1 MRRPLIAGNWKMHK
15 TIAEGV
21 ELVRKIREGLAT
33 GRAADVLVAPPFTAL
48 EAVGRALAGSPIA
61 LAGQNVHWEAQGAA
75 TGEISP
81 LMLKDAGCS
90 HVILGHSERRQLF
103 GETDNG
109 VARKARAACDH
120 GLVPVL
126 CVGETLAEREA
137 GGTLQVVERQLD
149 AALAKLTPDEAAASV
164 IAYEPVWA
172 IGTGRSA
179 TPDQAQEVHQSIRRR
194 VSHSHGEPVAT
205 AVRIL
210 YGGSVKPANVTD
222 IMSEADI
229 DGALVGGACLE
240 ADSFLKIVHYET

>member
-21 ELVRKIREGLAT
+21 ELVGKIEQGIAAGLSV
-33 GRAADVLVAPPFTAL
+33 DVLVAPPFTAL
-48 EAVGRALAGSPIA
+48 ESVGRALAGSSVA
-61 LAGQNVHWEAQGAA
+61 LAAQNMHWETQGAA

-81 LMLKDAGCS
+81 LMLKDVGCS

-103 GETDNG
+103 GETDDG
-109 VARKARAACDH
+109 VARKARAAWDN

-126 CVGETLAEREA
+126 CVGETLADRES
-137 GGTLQVVERQLD
+137 GGTLPVVAKQLE

-179 TPDQAQEVHQSIRRR
+179 TPDQAQEVHASIRRS
-194 VSHSHGEPVAT
+194 VSQSHGEPVAR

-210 YGGSVKPANVTD
+210 YGGSVKPANVAG
-222 IMSEADI
+222 IMAEADI

-240 ADSFLKIVHYET
+240 ADSFLKIVQFET

>member
-21 ELVRKIREGLAT
+21 ELVGKIKEGLAA
-33 GRAADVLVAPPFTAL
+33 GLAVDVLVAPPFTAL
-48 EAVGRALAGSPIA
+48 ESVGRATAGSPIA
-61 LAGQNVHWEAQGAA
+61 LAAQNMHWEGQGAA
-75 TGEISP
+75 TGEVSP
-81 LMLKDAGCS
+81 RMLLDVGCS

-103 GETDNG
+103 GESDEG
-109 VARKARAACDH
+109 VARKARAACDS
-120 GLVPVL
+120 GLVPVI
-126 CVGETLAEREA
+126 CVGETLDQREA

-179 TPDQAQEVHQSIRRR
+179 TPDQAQEVHASIRRR
-194 VSHSHGEPVAT
+194 VSHSHGEPVSK

-210 YGGSVKPANVTD
+210 YGGSVKPVNVAG
-222 IMSEADI
+222 IMAEADI

-240 ADSFLKIVHYET
+240 AESFLKLVHYRT